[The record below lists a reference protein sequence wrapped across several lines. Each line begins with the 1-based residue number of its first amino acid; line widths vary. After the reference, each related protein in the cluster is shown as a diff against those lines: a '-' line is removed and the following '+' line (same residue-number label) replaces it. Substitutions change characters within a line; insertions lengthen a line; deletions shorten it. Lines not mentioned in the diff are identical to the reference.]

1 MSRTTYIVAI
11 LLCSILS
18 YGQQIKFHKNVNYRA
33 SILEQSLENNGT
45 VLVLESKDNH
55 ILQIDIFNE
64 FYSKTFAVNDS
75 KTKIDLEI
83 LPIGNYVIQ
92 AKVDKKWIVMYLEK
106 IDEFPIT
113 YIEKKDKH
121 LTTNILNRSQIKSN
135 THNKTKKVAYY
146 WVVSEINSS
155 FGSRKSMR
163 LEYKEDIAKLIHK
176 HKLELKSSVGKNNT
190 LTIYEV
196 YNTSEFMPNQLKNP
210 TYYETENSSEAF
222 NAIPYYTSVDTKEKD
237 F

>member
-1 MSRTTYIVAI
+1 MSKTTYIVAI

-33 SILEQSLENNGT
+33 SVLEQSLENNGD
-45 VLVLESKDNH
+45 VLVLESKNNH

-64 FYSKTFAVNDS
+64 FYSKSLEINDT
-75 KTKIDLEI
+75 KTKINLKT

-106 IDEFPIT
+106 MDETPLTSKNSKDRYLTHTLNEADTIT
-113 YIEKKDKH
+113 NSPNE
-121 LTTNILNRSQIKSN
+121 
-135 THNKTKKVAYY
+135 TKKVNYY
-146 WVVSEINSS
+146 WVVYESNSS

-163 LEYKEDIAKLIHK
+163 LEYKEDIARIIYKN
-176 HKLELKSSVGKNNT
+176 KLELKSSVGKNNK

-210 TYYETENSSEAF
+210 SYYETGKSEAF
-222 NAIPYYTSVDTKEKD
+222 NAIPYYTSVDTNQEG